1 MTDLNK
7 AVAVAVSTATEPR
20 VPAFIIEF
28 VESVVKHS
36 VIINAS
42 GMLMASLNS
51 ANPAKG
57 LMYVILL
64 GLAIFVRIGFLI
76 LTSYAGPDNM
86 SEMCQGDLPGPLKF
100 YDGGRNNIFVLS
112 FSLFYLA
119 LPMLLAKDAK
129 WHLIFMLVVQLSLTC
144 FIVHGKNCIKS
155 YVIYLLEIFGGAL
168 YGSIVSV
175 IMYYGGLKSWL
186 MISGISE
193 EDDLKAQKE
202 RNEMKSLRC
211 KIRPF

>member
-7 AVAVAVSTATEPR
+7 AAEPR

-42 GMLMASLNS
+42 GMLMASLTS

-57 LMYVILL
+57 LIYVGLL

-76 LTSYAGPDNM
+76 LTNYAGPDNAN
-86 SEMCQGDLPGPLKF
+86 EMCQGDLPGPLKF
-100 YDGGRNNIFVLS
+100 YDGGRNNIFVLA

-144 FIVHGKNCIKS
+144 FVVHGKNCIRS
-155 YVIYLLEIFGGAL
+155 YVIYLLEIVGGAL
-168 YGSIVSV
+168 YGSIVAV

-186 MISGISE
+186 MLSGVPDNE
-193 EDDLKAQKE
+193 KEQKE
-202 RNEMKSLRC
+202 KNAIKSLRC
-211 KIRPF
+211 KIRPM

>member
-1 MTDLNK
+1 MTDINK
-7 AVAVAVSTATEPR
+7 AVAVAVSTEPR

-28 VESVVKHS
+28 VEKVVKHS
-36 VIINAS
+36 LIINAS
-42 GMLMASLNS
+42 GMLMASLTS

-76 LTSYAGPDNM
+76 LTSYAGPDNS
-86 SEMCQGDLPGPLKF
+86 SEMCQGDLPGALKF

-119 LPMLLAKDAK
+119 IPMLLAKDAK
-129 WHLIFMLVVQLSLTC
+129 WHLIFMLVVQLALTC
-144 FIVHGKNCIKS
+144 LIVHGKNCIKS
-155 YVIYLLEIFGGAL
+155 YVIYLLEIMGGAF

-175 IMYYGGLKSWL
+175 IMYYGGLRSWL
-186 MISGISE
+186 MLSGVPGD
-193 EDDLKAQKE
+193 EDEKAQKE
-202 RNEMKSLRC
+202 KNEMKSLRC

>member
-1 MTDLNK
+1 MTDINK
-7 AVAVAVSTATEPR
+7 AVAVAVSTEPR
-20 VPAFIIEF
+20 VPVFIIEF
-28 VESVVKHS
+28 VEKLVKHS
-36 VIINAS
+36 LIINAS
-42 GMLMASLNS
+42 GMLMASLTS

-76 LTSYAGPDNM
+76 LTSYAGPDNS
-86 SEMCQGDLPGPLKF
+86 SEMCQGDLPGALKF

-144 FIVHGKNCIKS
+144 LIVHGKNCIKS
-155 YVIYLLEIFGGAL
+155 YVIYLLEIVGGAF

-175 IMYYGGLKSWL
+175 IMYYGGLRSWL
-186 MISGISE
+186 MLSGVPGD
-193 EDDLKAQKE
+193 EDEKAQKE
-202 RNEMKSLRC
+202 KNAMKSLRC

>member
-7 AVAVAVSTATEPR
+7 EAEPR

-28 VESVVKHS
+28 VEKVVKHS

-42 GMLMASLNS
+42 GMLMASLTS
-51 ANPAKG
+51 SNPAKG

-76 LTSYAGPDNM
+76 LTSYAGPDNT
-86 SEMCQGDLPGPLKF
+86 SEMCQGDLPGALKF

-112 FSLFYLA
+112 FSLFYIA

-129 WHLIFMLVVQLSLTC
+129 WHLIFMLVVQLALTC
-144 FIVHGKNCIKS
+144 FIVHGKNCIKN
-155 YVIYLLEIFGGAL
+155 YVIYLLEIFGGGL
-168 YGSIVSV
+168 YGSTVSV
-175 IMYYGGLKSWL
+175 IMYYAGLRSWL
-186 MISGISE
+186 MLSDVAEDE
-193 EDDLKAQKE
+193 EAQKE
-202 RNEMKSLRC
+202 KNEIKSLRC

>member
-1 MTDLNK
+1 MTELNK
-7 AVAVAVSTATEPR
+7 AVAVAVSTEPR

-28 VESVVKHS
+28 VEKVVKHS

-42 GMLMASLNS
+42 GMLMASLTS

-76 LTSYAGPDNM
+76 LTSYAGPDNT
-86 SEMCQGDLPGPLKF
+86 SEMCQGDLPGALKF

-112 FSLFYLA
+112 FSLLYIA

-129 WHLIFMLVVQLSLTC
+129 WHLIFMLVVQLALTC
-144 FIVHGKNCIKS
+144 LVVHGKSCINKS
-155 YVIYLLEIFGGAL
+155 VTYMLEIFGGAL
-168 YGSIVSV
+168 YGSTVSV
-175 IMYYGGLKSWL
+175 IMYYAGLRSWL
-186 MISGISE
+186 MLSGVPEDE
-193 EDDLKAQKE
+193 EAQKE
-202 RNEMKSLRC
+202 KNAMKSLRC

>member
-7 AVAVAVSTATEPR
+7 AAEPR

-42 GMLMASLNS
+42 GMLMASLTS

-57 LMYVILL
+57 LIYVGLL

-76 LTSYAGPDNM
+76 LTNYAGPDNA

-100 YDGGRNNIFVLS
+100 YDGGRNNIFVLA

-144 FIVHGKNCIKS
+144 FVVHGKNCIRS
-155 YVIYLLEIFGGAL
+155 YVIYLLEIVGGAL
-168 YGSIVSV
+168 YGSIVAV

-186 MISGISE
+186 MLSGVPDNE
-193 EDDLKAQKE
+193 KEQKE
-202 RNEMKSLRC
+202 KNAIKSLRC
-211 KIRPF
+211 KIRPM

>member
-7 AVAVAVSTATEPR
+7 AEEPR

-28 VESVVKHS
+28 VEKVVKHS

-42 GMLMASLNS
+42 GMLMASLTS

-76 LTSYAGPDNM
+76 LTSYAGPDNT

-112 FSLFYLA
+112 FSLFYIA
-119 LPMLLAKDAK
+119 LPMLLAKDAQ
-129 WHLIFMLVVQLSLTC
+129 WHLIFMLVVQLALTC
-144 FIVHGKNCIKS
+144 FIVHGKSCINKS
-155 YVIYLLEIFGGAL
+155 VTYLIEIFGGAL

-175 IMYYGGLKSWL
+175 IMYYAGLRSWL
-186 MISGISE
+186 MLSGVPSDAE
-193 EDDLKAQKE
+193 VQQQQNLVQ
-202 RNEMKSLRC
+202 SLRC
-211 KIRPF
+211 KIRPM

>member
-7 AVAVAVSTATEPR
+7 VAEPR
-20 VPAFIIEF
+20 VPSFIIEF

-42 GMLMASLNS
+42 GMLMASLTS
-51 ANPAKG
+51 SNPAKG
-57 LMYVILL
+57 LIYVILL
-64 GLAIFVRIGFLI
+64 GLAIFIRIGFLV
-76 LTSYAGPDNM
+76 LTSYAGPDNT
-86 SEMCQGDLPGPLKF
+86 SETCQGDLPGALKF

-129 WHLIFMLVVQLSLTC
+129 WHLIFMLVVQLTLTC
-144 FIVHGKNCIKS
+144 FIVHGKNCIRS
-155 YVIYLLEIFGGAL
+155 YVIYLLEIVGGAL
-168 YGSIVSV
+168 YGSVVSV
-175 IMYYGGLKSWL
+175 VMYYSGLKSWL
-186 MISGISE
+186 MISGI
-193 EDDLKAQKE
+193 EDDEKSQKE
-202 RNEMKSLRC
+202 KNAMKSLRC

>member
-7 AVAVAVSTATEPR
+7 DAEPR
-20 VPAFIIEF
+20 VPVFIIEF
-28 VESVVKHS
+28 VEKVVKHS
-36 VIINAS
+36 LIINAS
-42 GMLMASLNS
+42 GMLMASLTS

-57 LMYVILL
+57 LIYVILL

-76 LTSYAGPDNM
+76 LTAYPGADNK
-86 SEMCQGDLPGPLKF
+86 SEICQGDLPGALKF
-100 YDGGRNNIFVLS
+100 YDGGRNNIYVLS

-129 WHLIFMLVVQLSLTC
+129 WHLIFMLVVQLALTC
-144 FIVHGKNCIKS
+144 LVVHGKNCISS
-155 YVIYLLEIFGGAL
+155 YVTYLLEIFGGAL

-175 IMYYGGLKSWL
+175 IMYYGGLRSWL
-186 MISGISE
+186 MLSGVSDE
-193 EDDLKAQKE
+193 EDEKAQKE
-202 RNEMKSLRC
+202 KNAMKSLRC

>member
-7 AVAVAVSTATEPR
+7 AAEPR
-20 VPAFIIEF
+20 VPLFIIEF

-42 GMLMASLNS
+42 GMLMASLTS

-57 LMYVILL
+57 LIYVILL

-76 LTSYAGPDNM
+76 LTSYPGADNQT
-86 SEMCQGDLPGPLKF
+86 EMCEGDLPGPLKF
-100 YDGGRNNIFVLS
+100 YDGGRNNIYVLS

-129 WHLIFMLVVQLSLTC
+129 WHLIFMLVVQLALTC
-144 FIVHGKNCIKS
+144 FVVHGKRCISS
-155 YVIYLLEIFGGAL
+155 YVTYLLEIFGGAL

-175 IMYYGGLKSWL
+175 VMYYGGVRSWL
-186 MISGISE
+186 MLSGIPDDE
-193 EDDLKAQKE
+193 EAQKE
-202 RNEMKSLRC
+202 KNLMKSLRC

>member
-7 AVAVAVSTATEPR
+7 EAEPR

-28 VESVVKHS
+28 VETVVKHS

-42 GMLMASLNS
+42 GMLMASLTS

-76 LTSYAGPDNM
+76 LTSYAGPDNT
-86 SEMCQGDLPGPLKF
+86 SQMCQGDLPGALNF
-100 YDGGRNNIFVLS
+100 YDGGRNNIYVLS

-129 WHLIFMLVVQLSLTC
+129 WHLIFMLVVQLALTC

-155 YVIYLLEIFGGAL
+155 YVIYLLEIVGGAL
-168 YGSIVSV
+168 YGSIVS
-175 IMYYGGLKSWL
+175 IAMYYGGLRSWL
-186 MISGISE
+186 MLSGIPG
-193 EDDLKAQKE
+193 EDDEKAQKE
-202 RNEMKSLRC
+202 KNAMKSLRC

>member
-1 MTDLNK
+1 MTDINK
-7 AVAVAVSTATEPR
+7 AVAVAVSTEPR
-20 VPAFIIEF
+20 VPVFIIEF
-28 VESVVKHS
+28 VEKLVKHS
-36 VIINAS
+36 LIINAS
-42 GMLMASLNS
+42 GMLMASLTS

-76 LTSYAGPDNM
+76 LTSYAGPDNS
-86 SEMCQGDLPGPLKF
+86 SEMCQGDLPGALKF

-129 WHLIFMLVVQLSLTC
+129 WHLIFMLAVQLSLTC
-144 FIVHGKNCIKS
+144 LIVHGKNCIKS
-155 YVIYLLEIFGGAL
+155 YVIYLLEIVGGAF

-175 IMYYGGLKSWL
+175 IMYYGGLRSWL
-186 MISGISE
+186 MLSGVPGD
-193 EDDLKAQKE
+193 EDEKAQKE
-202 RNEMKSLRC
+202 KNAMKSLRC

>member
-7 AVAVAVSTATEPR
+7 TAEPR
-20 VPAFIIEF
+20 VPSFIIEF

-42 GMLMASLNS
+42 GMLMASLTS

-57 LMYVILL
+57 LIYVILL
-64 GLAIFVRIGFLI
+64 GLAIFIRIGFLI

-144 FIVHGKNCIKS
+144 FIVHGKNCIS
-155 YVIYLLEIFGGAL
+155 NYVVYLLEILGGAL

-175 IMYYGGLKSWL
+175 IMYYGGLRSWL
-186 MISGISE
+186 MLSGIPG
-193 EDDLKAQKE
+193 DDDDKAQKE
-202 RNEMKSLRC
+202 KNAMKSLRC

>member
-7 AVAVAVSTATEPR
+7 VEEPR

-28 VESVVKHS
+28 VEKVVKHS

-42 GMLMASLNS
+42 GMLMASLTS

-76 LTSYAGPDNM
+76 LTSYAGPDNT
-86 SEMCQGDLPGPLKF
+86 SEMCQGDLPGALKF
-100 YDGGRNNIFVLS
+100 YDGGRNNIYVLS
-112 FSLFYLA
+112 FSLCYIA

-129 WHLIFMLVVQLSLTC
+129 WHLIFMLVVQLALTC
-144 FIVHGKNCIKS
+144 FIVHGKSCINKS
-155 YVIYLLEIFGGAL
+155 VTYLIEIFGGAL
-168 YGSIVSV
+168 NGSIVSV
-175 IMYYGGLKSWL
+175 IMYYAGLRSWL
-186 MISGISE
+186 MLSGVPSDAE
-193 EDDLKAQKE
+193 VQQQQNLVQ
-202 RNEMKSLRC
+202 SLRC
-211 KIRPF
+211 KIRPM

>member
-7 AVAVAVSTATEPR
+7 AVAVAVSAEPR
-20 VPAFIIEF
+20 VPVFIIEF
-28 VESVVKHS
+28 VEKVVKHS
-36 VIINAS
+36 LIINAS
-42 GMLMASLNS
+42 GMLMASLTS

-57 LMYVILL
+57 LIYVILL

-76 LTSYAGPDNM
+76 LTSYAPPDNV
-86 SEMCQGDLPGPLKF
+86 SEICQGDLPGSLKY
-100 YDGGRNNIFVLS
+100 YDAGRNNIYVLS

-144 FIVHGKNCIKS
+144 LIVHGKNCIRS
-155 YVIYLLEIFGGAL
+155 YVIYLLEILGGAL

-175 IMYYGGLKSWL
+175 IMYYGGLRSWL
-186 MISGISE
+186 MLSGVPG
-193 EDDLKAQKE
+193 DDEKRKE
-202 RNEMKSLRC
+202 KNLMKSLRC

>member
-7 AVAVAVSTATEPR
+7 PAEPR

-42 GMLMASLNS
+42 GMLMASLTS

-57 LMYVILL
+57 LIYVCLL

-76 LTSYAGPDNM
+76 LTKYAGPDNA

-100 YDGGRNNIFVLS
+100 YDGGRNNIFVLA

-144 FIVHGKNCIKS
+144 FVVHGKNCIRS
-155 YVIYLLEIFGGAL
+155 YVIYLLEIVGGAL
-168 YGSIVSV
+168 YGSIVAIV
-175 IMYYGGLKSWL
+175 MYYGGLKSWL
-186 MISGISE
+186 MLSGVPDNE
-193 EDDLKAQKE
+193 KEQKE
-202 RNEMKSLRC
+202 KNAIKSLRC
-211 KIRPF
+211 KIRPM

>member
-7 AVAVAVSTATEPR
+7 AAEPR
-20 VPAFIIEF
+20 VPSFIIEF

-42 GMLMASLNS
+42 GMLMASLTS
-51 ANPAKG
+51 SNPAKG
-57 LMYVILL
+57 LIYVILL
-64 GLAIFVRIGFLI
+64 GLAIFVRIGFLV
-76 LTSYAGPDNM
+76 LTSYAGPDNT
-86 SEMCQGDLPGPLKF
+86 SEMCQGDLPGQLKF

-129 WHLIFMLVVQLSLTC
+129 WHLIFMLVVQLTLTC
-144 FIVHGKNCIKS
+144 FIVHGKNCIRS
-155 YVIYLLEIFGGAL
+155 YVIYLLEIVGGAL
-168 YGSIVSV
+168 YGSVVSV
-175 IMYYGGLKSWL
+175 VMYYSGLKSWL
-186 MISGISE
+186 MISGIP
-193 EDDLKAQKE
+193 DDDDEKAQREK
-202 RNEMKSLRC
+202 NAMKSLRC

>member
-1 MTDLNK
+1 MTELNK
-7 AVAVAVSTATEPR
+7 AVAVAVSAEPR

-28 VESVVKHS
+28 VEKVVKHS

-42 GMLMASLNS
+42 GMLMASLTS
-51 ANPAKG
+51 SNPAKG

-76 LTSYAGPDNM
+76 LTSYAGPDNT
-86 SEMCQGDLPGPLKF
+86 SEMCQGDLPGALKF

-112 FSLFYLA
+112 FSLFYIA

-129 WHLIFMLVVQLSLTC
+129 WHLIFMLVVQLALTC
-144 FIVHGKNCIKS
+144 FIVHGKNCIKN
-155 YVIYLLEIFGGAL
+155 YVIYLLEIFGGGL
-168 YGSIVSV
+168 YGSTVSV
-175 IMYYGGLKSWL
+175 IMYYAGLRSWL
-186 MISGISE
+186 MLSDVAEDE
-193 EDDLKAQKE
+193 EAQKE
-202 RNEMKSLRC
+202 KNEIKSLRC